1 MGVSPF
7 FCCFEDKQPKC
18 LTSTGIASS
27 ILAFAFFIWGI
38 TDLEFKRNW
47 IKALYIITFII
58 VIILIVA
65 FIALFILVS
74 LPKSKNYMKIMNS
87 GRLISLGVLILTGIA
102 FIFLLL
108 SFIFLL
114 VDYGKLQSE
123 LNDRKNGV
131 DLDDDDIDLDDDD
144 IDFDD
149 DDIDF
154 DDDDIDIDFDD
165 LDFGIDDDDFDD
177 DYDWALNL
185 DNFDT
190 EFKIVGHEWGA
201 VIAPSV
207 IGLIVLVINGL
218 VTNYLYRVFTDNL
231 YSTPEYQ
238 ATNNSIQN
246 TVGVVTPN
254 MNQPELLQN
263 NNGPVPPMGN
273 NINNPV
279 EIKQN

>member
-123 LNDRKNGV
+123 LNDIKNGV
-131 DLDDDDIDLDDDD
+131 DLDDDDID

-149 DDIDF
+149 DDIDIDF

-238 ATNNSIQN
+238 ATNNSNQN

-263 NNGPVPPMGN
+263 NNGPVPPIGN

>member
-123 LNDRKNGV
+123 LNDIKNGV
-131 DLDDDDIDLDDDD
+131 DLDDDDID

-149 DDIDF
+149 DDIDIDF

-177 DYDWALNL
+177 DYDWAFNL

-238 ATNNSIQN
+238 ATNNSNQN

-263 NNGPVPPMGN
+263 NNGPVPPIGN

>member
-87 GRLISLGVLILTGIA
+87 GRLISLGVLILTGIT

-131 DLDDDDIDLDDDD
+131 DLDDDDIDIDLDDDD
-144 IDFDD
+144 I
-149 DDIDF
+149 DIDF

-165 LDFGIDDDDFDD
+165 YDFGIDDDDFDD

-238 ATNNSIQN
+238 ATNNSNQN

>member
-7 FCCFEDKQPKC
+7 FCCFEDKHPKC

-123 LNDRKNGV
+123 LNDIKNGV
-131 DLDDDDIDLDDDD
+131 DLDDDDID

-149 DDIDF
+149 DDIDIDF

-238 ATNNSIQN
+238 ATNNSNQN

>member
-123 LNDRKNGV
+123 LNDIKNGV
-131 DLDDDDIDLDDDD
+131 DLDDDDIDFDDDD

-238 ATNNSIQN
+238 ATNNSNQN

-254 MNQPELLQN
+254 MNQPELLPN

>member
-74 LPKSKNYMKIMNS
+74 LPKSKNNMKIMNS

-123 LNDRKNGV
+123 LNDIKNGV
-131 DLDDDDIDLDDDD
+131 DLDDDDI
-144 IDFDD
+144 
-149 DDIDF
+149 
-154 DDDDIDIDFDD
+154 
-165 LDFGIDDDDFDD
+165 DFDD

-218 VTNYLYRVFTDNL
+218 VANYLYRVFTDNL
-231 YSTPEYQ
+231 YSTQEYQ
-238 ATNNSIQN
+238 ATNNSNQN

>member
-114 VDYGKLQSE
+114 VDYGKPQSE
-123 LNDRKNGV
+123 LNDIKNGV
-131 DLDDDDIDLDDDD
+131 DLDDDD

-238 ATNNSIQN
+238 ATNNSNQN

-254 MNQPELLQN
+254 MNQPELLPN

>member
-123 LNDRKNGV
+123 LNDIKNGV
-131 DLDDDDIDLDDDD
+131 DLDDDDID

-149 DDIDF
+149 DDIDIDF

-177 DYDWALNL
+177 DYDWAFNL

-238 ATNNSIQN
+238 ATNNSNQN

>member
-123 LNDRKNGV
+123 LNDIKNGV
-131 DLDDDDIDLDDDD
+131 DLDDDDID

-149 DDIDF
+149 DDIDIDF

-238 ATNNSIQN
+238 ATNNSNQN

>member
-47 IKALYIITFII
+47 IKALYVITFII

-123 LNDRKNGV
+123 LNDIKNGV
-131 DLDDDDIDLDDDD
+131 DLDDDDILEPGGEQE
-144 IDFDD
+144 IQEPP
-149 DDIDF
+149 
-154 DDDDIDIDFDD
+154 
-165 LDFGIDDDDFDD
+165 
-177 DYDWALNL
+177 LN
-185 DNFDT
+185 
-190 EFKIVGHEWGA
+190 E
-201 VIAPSV
+201 
-207 IGLIVLVINGL
+207 
-218 VTNYLYRVFTDNL
+218 
-231 YSTPEYQ
+231 
-238 ATNNSIQN
+238 
-246 TVGVVTPN
+246 
-254 MNQPELLQN
+254 
-263 NNGPVPPMGN
+263 PPH
-273 NINNPV
+273 
-279 EIKQN
+279 

>member
-123 LNDRKNGV
+123 LNDIKNGV
-131 DLDDDDIDLDDDD
+131 DLDDDDID

-149 DDIDF
+149 DDIDIDF

-238 ATNNSIQN
+238 ATNNSNQN

-254 MNQPELLQN
+254 MNQPELLPN

>member
-74 LPKSKNYMKIMNS
+74 LPKSKNYMKITNS

-123 LNDRKNGV
+123 LNDIKNGV
-131 DLDDDDIDLDDDD
+131 DLDDDDID

-149 DDIDF
+149 DDIDIDF

-238 ATNNSIQN
+238 ATNNSNQN

>member
-131 DLDDDDIDLDDDD
+131 DLDDDDIDIDLDDDD
-144 IDFDD
+144 I
-149 DDIDF
+149 DIDF

-165 LDFGIDDDDFDD
+165 YDFGIDDDDFDD

-218 VTNYLYRVFTDNL
+218 VANYLYRVFTDNL

-238 ATNNSIQN
+238 ATNNSNQN

>member
-123 LNDRKNGV
+123 LNDFKNGV
-131 DLDDDDIDLDDDD
+131 DL
-144 IDFDD
+144 DD

-165 LDFGIDDDDFDD
+165 YDFGIDDDDFDD

-238 ATNNSIQN
+238 ATNNSNQN

-254 MNQPELLQN
+254 MNQPELLPN